1 MSKLDVINEALGE
14 FPQQYALAK
23 EIAKKVINMVKTH
36 DISLEFEPSVD
47 NKFKMV
53 QIELEYS
60 EDDESFKSL
69 IDIRPTSGS
78 FNGVNDNIIAIK
90 FFIAR
95 NDVLKQSY
103 DKLEQTIYHIAA
115 HELNHGYVIL
125 AQSKYNE
132 KGGKDLITP
141 LPEWYNSC
149 IVFLENYKR
158 NDTVYQFVQGL
169 YACYEKEV
177 KAIISET
184 TPQIEIYLE
193 KIGRN
198 DRDSFIAALENSESF
213 QRYYIF
219 LHEVLPNVEKN
230 KEKVIKC
237 LDFWGFD
244 VNDKTF
250 NDLLRF
256 VRQRASVAL
265 HYIQKNAMLYYHR
278 FIKHEKTDWFETHP
292 LK

>member
-1 MSKLDVINEALGE
+1 MTKLEIINEALGE
-14 FPQQYALAK
+14 FPQQYTLAK
-23 EIAKKVINMVKTH
+23 EIAKKVINMIKTH
-36 DISLEFEPSVD
+36 DKNLEFEPSTD
-47 NKFKMV
+47 NKFKTV
-53 QIELEYS
+53 QFELEYS
-60 EDDESFKSL
+60 EDDERFKSL
-69 IDIRPTSGS
+69 IDVRPTSGT
-78 FNGVNDNIIAIK
+78 FNGVNDDTVAVK

-95 NDVLKQSY
+95 NDVLKQTY
-103 DKLEQTIYHIAA
+103 DKLEQTIYHIAV

-125 AQSKYNE
+125 NQAKYNE

-141 LPEWYNSC
+141 LPEWYNTC
-149 IVFLENYKR
+149 VIFLQNYKH
-158 NDTVYQFVQGL
+158 NDIAYQFVQGL

-177 KAIISET
+177 KAIVSET
-184 TPQIEIYLE
+184 TPQIENYLD
-193 KIGRN
+193 KVGRN
-198 DRDSFIAALENSESF
+198 DRNSFITALENSESF
-213 QRYYIF
+213 QRYYII
-219 LHEVLPNVEKN
+219 LHKVLPNVEEN
-230 KEKVIKC
+230 KEKIIKC